1 MFAFGVPPQC
11 VALGKARV
19 AELTLVGLL
28 SSVDPLVALE
38 LAGLPETFGAD
49 GTHKVPLACVDV
61 LVSLLRAIKR
71 KLFNHVAV
79 KNTNRYR
86 TRALDRAFGSLLIFP
101 EHHKH
106 SKLTKLAGEPG
117 ESAEGPNI

>member
-19 AELTLVGLL
+19 AELALVGLL

-61 LVSLLRAIKR
+61 LVSLLREGEKKKIINSCDR
-71 KLFNHVAV
+71 V

-106 SKLTKLAGEPG
+106 SKI
-117 ESAEGPNI
+117 SW